1 MSKILCDPYIW
12 ENPAILFQ
20 TPMFP
25 NEYSRCVSERLNQ
38 VIYVALVFGAL
49 GLGAATKMDSRY
61 PLYIALALGVVVTYK
76 SIIVIFQM
84 FQYKEGFK
92 NSDKVSGNVDIIGQK
107 NQGVESKP
115 VDYKGGYVPRT
126 DTTMPTAKNPF
137 MNVLVDELKYNPT
150 RPAAAS
156 VLDPEMKLSM
166 DDFFRTE
173 FYSDPTDVF
182 GKTQG
187 QRQFIT
193 MPSTSI
199 PNDVDSYQNWLYKIP
214 GKTCKEGGREAC
226 LPGTDGAAI
235 PWLNQ
240 ESRPPTSDEEAASGA
255 VNRYPVAYNGAG
267 STVGSALA

>member
-12 ENPAILFQ
+12 ENPAILFE
-20 TPMFP
+20 TPLFP
-25 NEYSRCVSERLNQ
+25 SEYSRCMSDRLNQ
-38 VIYVALVFGAL
+38 ILYVAFVFGIMGFATAWKLNSNVPIILAAVL
-49 GLGAATKMDSRY
+49 GL
-61 PLYIALALGVVVTYK
+61 IVTSK
-76 SIIVIFQM
+76 SIYTILQIM
-84 FQYKEGFK
+84 KHREGFK
-92 NSDKVSGNVDIIGQK
+92 SSDTPSPSVDVIGLK
-107 NQGVESKP
+107 NRGIESAPVET
-115 VDYKGGYVPRT
+115 VPTPR
-126 DTTMPTAKNPF
+126 NPF

-150 RPAAAS
+150 RPVAAS
-156 VLDPEMKLSM
+156 VLDPEVRVTL
-166 DDFFRTE
+166 DEFFRTE

-214 GKTCKEGGREAC
+214 GKSCKEGGREAC

-240 ESRPPTSDEEAASGA
+240 EASPALSDDQIKGET
-255 VNRYPVAYNGAG
+255 VNRNPLPYNGPGSIIGSAG
-267 STVGSALA
+267 SA

>member
-1 MSKILCDPYIW
+1 VP
-12 ENPAILFQ
+12 
-20 TPMFP
+20 TP
-25 NEYSRCVSERLNQ
+25 R
-38 VIYVALVFGAL
+38 
-49 GLGAATKMDSRY
+49 
-61 PLYIALALGVVVTYK
+61 
-76 SIIVIFQM
+76 
-84 FQYKEGFK
+84 
-92 NSDKVSGNVDIIGQK
+92 
-107 NQGVESKP
+107 
-115 VDYKGGYVPRT
+115 
-126 DTTMPTAKNPF
+126 NPF

-156 VLDPEMKLSM
+156 VLDPEVRVTL
-166 DDFFRTE
+166 DEFFRTE

-240 ESRPPTSDEEAASGA
+240 EASSALSDDQIKGDT
-255 VNRYPVAYNGAG
+255 VNRNPLPYTGPGSIIGSAG
-267 STVGSALA
+267 SA